1 MTRVIGLILAALMFM
16 SCAYV
21 DSMRGVQQ
29 DYYVSRTGVRVEI
42 INPAEQCVLYKV
54 LGANTT
60 YYRTGLF
67 VANYGALK
75 AGFYTAEEADRELT
89 IIEQAVDSKVAT
101 VGSIANT
108 IVMVGA
114 KSAKIGAPEVILVT
128 QGLGDFAGDLT
139 PIDDCTWY
147 KLKAY
152 IAKQRMLI
160 YAFKTANFKLQQEA
174 LDFQKLFAKKE

>member
-1 MTRVIGLILAALMFM
+1 MKKLIAIMFIGIFMT
-16 SCAYV
+16 SCAYM
-21 DSMRGVQQ
+21 DSMRGKQQ
-29 DYYVSRTGVRVEI
+29 NYYVDRTGVRVEI
-42 INPAEQCVLYKV
+42 TNPEEQCVLYRV
-54 LGANTT
+54 LGANSQ
-60 YYRTGLF
+60 YYKTGLF

-75 AGFYTAEEADRELT
+75 AKFYTAEEADIELT
-89 IIEQAVDSKVAT
+89 TIEKAVDNPAAT

-114 KSAKIGAPEVILVT
+114 KSAKVGAPELVLVT
-128 QGLGDFAGDLT
+128 QGLGDYAGDLT

-160 YAFKTANFKLQQEA
+160 YAFKE
-174 LDFQKLFAKKE
+174 

>member
-114 KSAKIGAPEVILVT
+114 KSA
-128 QGLGDFAGDLT
+128 
-139 PIDDCTWY
+139 
-147 KLKAY
+147 
-152 IAKQRMLI
+152 
-160 YAFKTANFKLQQEA
+160 
-174 LDFQKLFAKKE
+174 

>member
-1 MTRVIGLILAALMFM
+1 MKKLFAIVFTILLG
-16 SCAYV
+16 CAMV
-21 DSMRGVQQ
+21 GMQQ
-29 DYYVSRTGVRVEI
+29 DYYVSRAGVRI
-42 INPAEQCVLYKV
+42 DITSPADQCVLYKV

-60 YYRTGLF
+60 YYKTGLF

-75 AGFYTAEEADRELT
+75 AEFYTAEEADKELT

-101 VGSIANT
+101 VGSIINT
-108 IVMVGA
+108 ILIVAA
-114 KSAKIGAPEVILVT
+114 KSSKVGAPEVILVT